1 MAVLFFLFPVLT
13 APQSQNE
20 QDLIVPMRPTSQIRG
35 TKISKNRNYF
45 EPRINLYFLIL
56 SLFRVMYIVRRQR
69 TMKESELKIGIK
81 VKAILREDGKHIVVG
96 EILNITLD
104 NHPYQETWVSLNV
117 SGGDVNDDQVHLMI
131 RDNVNVTI
139 PAVDV
144 IGVFQHE

>member
-1 MAVLFFLFPVLT
+1 
-13 APQSQNE
+13 
-20 QDLIVPMRPTSQIRG
+20 
-35 TKISKNRNYF
+35 
-45 EPRINLYFLIL
+45 
-56 SLFRVMYIVRRQR
+56 
-69 TMKESELKIGIK
+69 MKESKLKIGIK
-81 VKAILREDGKHIVVG
+81 VKAILREDGKHIIVG

-144 IGVFQHE
+144 LGIY

>member
-1 MAVLFFLFPVLT
+1 
-13 APQSQNE
+13 
-20 QDLIVPMRPTSQIRG
+20 
-35 TKISKNRNYF
+35 
-45 EPRINLYFLIL
+45 
-56 SLFRVMYIVRRQR
+56 
-69 TMKESELKIGIK
+69 MKESELKIGIK

-96 EILNITLD
+96 EIMSITLD

-144 IGVFQHE
+144 LDIFR

>member
-1 MAVLFFLFPVLT
+1 
-13 APQSQNE
+13 
-20 QDLIVPMRPTSQIRG
+20 
-35 TKISKNRNYF
+35 
-45 EPRINLYFLIL
+45 
-56 SLFRVMYIVRRQR
+56 
-69 TMKESELKIGIK
+69 MKESELKIGIK

-96 EILNITLD
+96 EIMSITLD

-144 IGVFQHE
+144 LGIYRTI

>member
-1 MAVLFFLFPVLT
+1 MKKR
-13 APQSQNE
+13 
-20 QDLIVPMRPTSQIRG
+20 I
-35 TKISKNRNYF
+35 KN
-45 EPRINLYFLIL
+45 
-56 SLFRVMYIVRRQR
+56 
-69 TMKESELKIGIK
+69 MKESELNIGIK

-96 EILNITLD
+96 EIMSITLD

-144 IGVFQHE
+144 IGVFQNE

>member
-1 MAVLFFLFPVLT
+1 
-13 APQSQNE
+13 
-20 QDLIVPMRPTSQIRG
+20 
-35 TKISKNRNYF
+35 
-45 EPRINLYFLIL
+45 
-56 SLFRVMYIVRRQR
+56 
-69 TMKESELKIGIK
+69 MKESELKIGIK
-81 VKAILREDGKHIVVG
+81 VKAILREDGKHIIVG

-144 IGVFQHE
+144 LGIF

>member
-1 MAVLFFLFPVLT
+1 
-13 APQSQNE
+13 
-20 QDLIVPMRPTSQIRG
+20 
-35 TKISKNRNYF
+35 
-45 EPRINLYFLIL
+45 
-56 SLFRVMYIVRRQR
+56 
-69 TMKESELKIGIK
+69 MKESELKIGIK

-96 EILNITLD
+96 EIMSITLD

-144 IGVFQHE
+144 LDVYNK

>member
-1 MAVLFFLFPVLT
+1 
-13 APQSQNE
+13 
-20 QDLIVPMRPTSQIRG
+20 
-35 TKISKNRNYF
+35 
-45 EPRINLYFLIL
+45 
-56 SLFRVMYIVRRQR
+56 
-69 TMKESELKIGIK
+69 MKESELKIGIK
-81 VKAILREDGKHIVVG
+81 VKAVLREDGKHIIVG

-144 IGVFQHE
+144 LGIFR

>member
-1 MAVLFFLFPVLT
+1 
-13 APQSQNE
+13 
-20 QDLIVPMRPTSQIRG
+20 
-35 TKISKNRNYF
+35 
-45 EPRINLYFLIL
+45 
-56 SLFRVMYIVRRQR
+56 
-69 TMKESELKIGIK
+69 MKESELKIGIK
-81 VKAILREDGKHIVVG
+81 VKAILREDGKHIIVG

-144 IGVFQHE
+144 IGVFQNE

>member
-1 MAVLFFLFPVLT
+1 MCLGEKSV
-13 APQSQNE
+13 
-20 QDLIVPMRPTSQIRG
+20 
-35 TKISKNRNYF
+35 KNLKK
-45 EPRINLYFLIL
+45 RIKN
-56 SLFRVMYIVRRQR
+56 
-69 TMKESELKIGIK
+69 MKESELKIGIK

-96 EILNITLD
+96 EIMNITLD

-144 IGVFQHE
+144 IGIY

>member
-1 MAVLFFLFPVLT
+1 
-13 APQSQNE
+13 
-20 QDLIVPMRPTSQIRG
+20 
-35 TKISKNRNYF
+35 
-45 EPRINLYFLIL
+45 
-56 SLFRVMYIVRRQR
+56 
-69 TMKESELKIGIK
+69 MKESELKIGIK
-81 VKAILREDGKHIVVG
+81 VKVILREDGKHIIVG

-144 IGVFQHE
+144 LGIY